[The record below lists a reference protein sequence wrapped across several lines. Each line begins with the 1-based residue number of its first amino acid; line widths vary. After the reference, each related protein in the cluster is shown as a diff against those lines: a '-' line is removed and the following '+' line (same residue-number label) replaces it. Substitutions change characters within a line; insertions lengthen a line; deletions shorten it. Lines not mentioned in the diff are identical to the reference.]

1 MTPMI
6 SIIVPCY
13 NQAKYMRE
21 ALDSVLASTL
31 SDWECIIVNDGSM
44 DATLD
49 VAREYEAKDSRFVVV
64 DIPNGGLANAR
75 NIGIQHSH
83 GKYILPLDS
92 DDKIGDK
99 YLELAVAHLE
109 KHPETK
115 VVCCECEYFGDVNGA
130 FTLPTYSYDQLLWQ
144 NLFVATSVYR
154 RSDYDRTSGYNTNMK
169 HGHEDWD
176 FWLSLLSPNDKV
188 YRIPDVQFYYRKHGV
203 SMIDGTIKRL
213 SETNR
218 QLVLNHLDIY
228 SPYFGDMIAWHN
240 ELQHYKGSY
249 LALVKSPT
257 YKLGNLILYPLKW
270 IRNTIFRK

>member
-1 MTPMI
+1 MKPII

-13 NQAKYMRE
+13 NQAMYMRD
-21 ALDSVLASTL
+21 ALDSVLASTFQ
-31 SDWECIIVNDGSM
+31 DWECVIVNDGSK
-44 DATLD
+44 DETLKI
-49 VAREYEAKDSRFVVV
+49 AKEYEQKDERFLVV

-75 NIGIQHSH
+75 NVGIRHSH

-92 DDKIGDK
+92 DDKIGEK
-99 YLELAVAHLE
+99 YIELSVSYLDQ
-109 KHPETK
+109 HPDTK
-115 VVCCECEYFGDVNGA
+115 LVNCLCKYFGD
-130 FTLPTYSYDQLLWQ
+130 FDEIKQMPSYNYDALLWQ
-144 NLFVATSVYR
+144 NLFLASSVYR
-154 RSDYDRTSGYNTNMK
+154 REDYDKTVGYNTNMR

-176 FWLSLLSPNDKV
+176 FWLSLLKPDDKV
-188 YRIPDVQFYYRKHGV
+188 YRIPEILFFYRKHGV
-203 SMIDGTIKRL
+203 SMVSGTNKKL

>member
-31 SDWECIIVNDGSM
+31 SDWECIIVNDGSK
-44 DATLD
+44 DATID
-49 VAREYEAKDSRFVVV
+49 IAREYETKDPRFIVV

-75 NIGIQHSH
+75 NVGIRHSH

-92 DDKIGDK
+92 DDKIGEK
-99 YLELAVAHLE
+99 YLELAVAHIE

-115 VVCCECEYFGDVNGA
+115 VVCCECEYFGNVNGA

>member
-21 ALDSVLASTL
+21 AVDSVLASTL
-31 SDWECIIVNDGSM
+31 SDWECIIVNDGSK
-44 DATLD
+44 DATID
-49 VAREYEAKDSRFVVV
+49 IAREYETKDPRFIVV

-75 NIGIQHSH
+75 NVGIRHSH

-92 DDKIGDK
+92 DDKIGEK
-99 YLELAVAHLE
+99 YLELAVAHIE

-115 VVCCECEYFGDVNGA
+115 VVCCECEYFGNVNGA

-218 QLVLNHLDIY
+218 QLVLNHLDVY

>member
-31 SDWECIIVNDGSM
+31 SDWECIIVNDGSK
-44 DATLD
+44 DATID
-49 VAREYEAKDSRFVVV
+49 IAREYETKDPRFIVV

-75 NIGIQHSH
+75 NVGIRHSH

>member
-1 MTPMI
+1 M
-6 SIIVPCY
+6 PCY
-13 NQAKYMRE
+13 NQAMYMRD
-21 ALDSVLASTL
+21 ALDSVLASTFQ
-31 SDWECIIVNDGSM
+31 DWECVIVNDGSK
-44 DATLD
+44 DETLQI
-49 VAREYEAKDSRFVVV
+49 AKEYEQRDERFLVV

-75 NIGIQHSH
+75 NVGIRHSH

-92 DDKIGDK
+92 DDKIGEK
-99 YLELAVAHLE
+99 YIELSVSYLDQ
-109 KHPETK
+109 HPETK
-115 VVCCECEYFGDVNGA
+115 LVNCLCKYFGDFNEIKQM
-130 FTLPTYSYDQLLWQ
+130 PSYNYDALLWQ
-144 NLFVATSVYR
+144 NLFLASSVYR
-154 RSDYDRTSGYNTNMK
+154 REDYDKTVGYNTNMR

-176 FWLSLLSPNDKV
+176 FWLSLLKPDDKV
-188 YRIPDVQFYYRKHGV
+188 YRIPETLFFYRKHGV
-203 SMIDGTIKRL
+203 SMVSGTNKNL

-218 QLVLNHLDIY
+218 QLVLNHLDVY

>member
-1 MTPMI
+1 M
-6 SIIVPCY
+6 
-13 NQAKYMRE
+13 YMRD
-21 ALDSVLASTL
+21 ALDSVLASTFQ
-31 SDWECIIVNDGSM
+31 DWECVIVNDGSK
-44 DATLD
+44 DETLQI
-49 VAREYEAKDSRFVVV
+49 AKEYEQRDERFLVV

-75 NIGIQHSH
+75 NVGIRHSH

-92 DDKIGDK
+92 DDKIGEK
-99 YLELAVAHLE
+99 YIELSVSYLDQ
-109 KHPETK
+109 HPETK
-115 VVCCECEYFGDVNGA
+115 LVNCLCKYFGDFNEIKQM
-130 FTLPTYSYDQLLWQ
+130 PSYNYDALLWQ
-144 NLFVATSVYR
+144 NLFLASSVYR
-154 RSDYDRTSGYNTNMK
+154 REDYDKTVGYNTNMR

-176 FWLSLLSPNDKV
+176 FWLSLLKPDDKV
-188 YRIPDVQFYYRKHGV
+188 YRIPETLFFYRKHGV
-203 SMIDGTIKRL
+203 SMVSGTNKNL

-240 ELQHYKGSY
+240 ELQHYKWSY

>member
-31 SDWECIIVNDGSM
+31 SDWECIIVNDGSK

-49 VAREYEAKDSRFVVV
+49 IAREYETKDPRFVVV

-75 NIGIQHSH
+75 NVGILHSH

-92 DDKIGDK
+92 DDKIGGK
-99 YLELAVAHLE
+99 YLELAVTYLE

-115 VVCCECEYFGDVNGA
+115 VVCCECEYFGDVNGV
-130 FTLPTYSYDQLLWQ
+130 FTLPAYSYEQLLWQ

-154 RSDYDRTSGYNTNMK
+154 RSDYDQTNGYNTNMK

-176 FWLSLLSPNDKV
+176 FWLSLLTPQDDV
-188 YRIPDVQFYYRKHGV
+188 YRIPEVQFYYRKHGV
-203 SMIDGTIKRL
+203 SMISGTIEKL
-213 SETNR
+213 SVTNQ
-218 QLVLNHLDIY
+218 QLVLNHMDVY
-228 SPYFGDMIAWHN
+228 KPYLGKLISWHN
-240 ELQHYKGSY
+240 ESL
-249 LALVKSPT
+249 T
-257 YKLGNLILYPLKW
+257 PL
-270 IRNTIFRK
+270 

>member
-1 MTPMI
+1 MI

-31 SDWECIIVNDGSM
+31 SDWECIIVNDGSK
-44 DATLD
+44 DATID
-49 VAREYEAKDSRFVVV
+49 IAREYETKDPRFIVV

-75 NIGIQHSH
+75 NVGIRHSH

-92 DDKIGDK
+92 DDKIGEK

-115 VVCCECEYFGDVNGA
+115 VVGCECEYFGDVNGA

-176 FWLSLLSPNDKV
+176 FWLSLLTPKDDV
-188 YRIPDVQFYYRKHGV
+188 YKIPEVLFYYRKHGV
-203 SMIDGTIKRL
+203 SMISGTLEKL
-213 SETNR
+213 SVTNQ
-218 QLVLNHLDIY
+218 QLVLNHLDVY
-228 SPYFGDMIAWHN
+228 KPYLGKLISWHN
-240 ELQHYKGSY
+240 ESLFWKNSFSELNKSQTYRIGS
-249 LALVKSPT
+249 LV
-257 YKLGNLILYPLKW
+257 LYPFKI
-270 IRNTIFRK
+270 IRNIIGKWKK

>member
-1 MTPMI
+1 MKPII

-13 NQAKYMRE
+13 NQAMYMRD
-21 ALDSVLASTL
+21 ALDSVLASTFQ
-31 SDWECIIVNDGSM
+31 DWECVIVNDGSK
-44 DATLD
+44 DETLQI
-49 VAREYEAKDSRFVVV
+49 AKEYEQRDERFLVV

-75 NIGIQHSH
+75 NVGIRHSH

-92 DDKIGDK
+92 DDKIGEK
-99 YLELAVAHLE
+99 YIELSVSYLDQ
-109 KHPETK
+109 HPETK
-115 VVCCECEYFGDVNGA
+115 LVNCLCKYFGDFNEIKQM
-130 FTLPTYSYDQLLWQ
+130 PSYNYDALLWQ
-144 NLFVATSVYR
+144 NLFLASSVYR
-154 RSDYDRTSGYNTNMK
+154 REDYDKTVGYNTNMR

-176 FWLSLLSPNDKV
+176 FWLSLLKPDDKV
-188 YRIPDVQFYYRKHGV
+188 YRIPETLFFYRKHGV
-203 SMIDGTIKRL
+203 SMVSGTNKNL

>member
-1 MTPMI
+1 MKPII

-13 NQAKYMRE
+13 NQAMYMRD
-21 ALDSVLASTL
+21 ALDSVLASTFQ
-31 SDWECIIVNDGSM
+31 DWECVIVNDGSK
-44 DATLD
+44 DETLQI
-49 VAREYEAKDSRFVVV
+49 AKEYEQRDERFLVV

-75 NIGIQHSH
+75 NVGIRHSH

-92 DDKIGDK
+92 DDKIGEK
-99 YLELAVAHLE
+99 YIELSVSYLDQ
-109 KHPETK
+109 HPETK
-115 VVCCECEYFGDVNGA
+115 LVNCLCKYFGDFNEIKQM
-130 FTLPTYSYDQLLWQ
+130 PSYNYDALLWQ
-144 NLFVATSVYR
+144 NLFLASSVYR
-154 RSDYDRTSGYNTNMK
+154 REDYDKTVGYNTNMR

-176 FWLSLLSPNDKV
+176 FWLSLLKPDDKV
-188 YRIPDVQFYYRKHGV
+188 YRIPETLFFYRKHGV
-203 SMIDGTIKRL
+203 SMVSGTNKNL

-218 QLVLNHLDIY
+218 QLVLNHLDVY

>member
-31 SDWECIIVNDGSM
+31 SDWECIIVNDGSK

-49 VAREYEAKDSRFVVV
+49 IAREYETKDPRFIVV

-75 NIGIQHSH
+75 NVGIQHSH

-99 YLELAVAHLE
+99 YIELAVAHLE

-115 VVCCECEYFGDVNGA
+115 VVCCKCEYFGDVNGE
-130 FTLPTYSYDQLLWQ
+130 FTLPTYSYDKLLWQ

-154 RSDYDRTSGYNTNMK
+154 RSDYDLTSGYNTNMR

-176 FWLSLLSPNDKV
+176 FWLSLLKPDDKV
-188 YRIPDVQFYYRKHGV
+188 YRIPETLFFYRKHGV
-203 SMIDGTIKRL
+203 SMVSGTNKNL

>member
-1 MTPMI
+1 MI

-176 FWLSLLSPNDKV
+176 FWLSLLTPKDDV
-188 YRIPDVQFYYRKHGV
+188 YKIPEVLFYYRKHGV
-203 SMIDGTIKRL
+203 SMISGTKEKL
-213 SETNR
+213 SVTNQ
-218 QLVLNHLDIY
+218 QLVLNHLDVY
-228 SPYFGDMIAWHN
+228 KPYLGNLISWHN
-240 ELQHYKGSY
+240 ESLHYKGSF
-249 LALVKSPT
+249 LALANSKT
-257 YKLGNLILYPLKW
+257 YQIGNIILYPFKLA
-270 IRNTIFRK
+270 RSIFRKV

>member
-1 MTPMI
+1 MI

-31 SDWECIIVNDGSM
+31 SDWECIIVNDGSK
-44 DATLD
+44 DATID
-49 VAREYEAKDSRFVVV
+49 IAREYETKDPRFIVV

-75 NIGIQHSH
+75 NVGIRHSH

-92 DDKIGDK
+92 DDKIGEK
-99 YLELAVAHLE
+99 YLELAVAHIE

-115 VVCCECEYFGDVNGA
+115 VVCCECEYFGNVNGA

>member
-1 MTPMI
+1 MTPII

-31 SDWECIIVNDGSM
+31 SDWECIIVNDGSK

-49 VAREYEAKDSRFVVV
+49 IAREYETKDPRFIVV

-75 NIGIQHSH
+75 NVGIQHSH

-99 YLELAVAHLE
+99 YIELAVAHLE

-176 FWLSLLSPNDKV
+176 FWLSLLTPKDDV
-188 YRIPDVQFYYRKHGV
+188 YKIPEVLFYYRKHGV
-203 SMIDGTIKRL
+203 SMISGTKEKL
-213 SETNR
+213 SVTNQ
-218 QLVLNHLDIY
+218 QLVLNHLDVY
-228 SPYFGDMIAWHN
+228 KPYLGNLISWHN
-240 ELQHYKGSY
+240 ESLHYKGSF
-249 LALVKSPT
+249 LALANSKT
-257 YKLGNLILYPLKW
+257 YQIGNIILYPFKLA
-270 IRNTIFRK
+270 RSIFRKV

>member
-1 MTPMI
+1 MI

-31 SDWECIIVNDGSM
+31 SDWECIIVNDGSK

-49 VAREYEAKDSRFVVV
+49 IAREYETKDPRFVVV

-75 NIGIQHSH
+75 NVGILHSH

-92 DDKIGDK
+92 DDKIGGK
-99 YLELAVAHLE
+99 YLELAVTYLE

-115 VVCCECEYFGDVNGA
+115 VVCCECEYFGDVNGV
-130 FTLPTYSYDQLLWQ
+130 FTLPAYSYEQLLWQ

-154 RSDYDRTSGYNTNMK
+154 RSDYDQTNGYNTNMK

-176 FWLSLLSPNDKV
+176 FWLSLLTPQDDV
-188 YRIPDVQFYYRKHGV
+188 YRIPEVQFYYRKHGV
-203 SMIDGTIKRL
+203 SMISGTIEKL
-213 SETNR
+213 SVTNQ
-218 QLVLNHLDIY
+218 QLVLNHMDVY
-228 SPYFGDMIAWHN
+228 KPYLGKLISWHN
-240 ELQHYKGSY
+240 ESLFWKNSFSELNMSQTYRIGSY
-249 LALVKSPT
+249 V
-257 YKLGNLILYPLKW
+257 LYPFKI
-270 IRNTIFRK
+270 IRNFIGKWKM